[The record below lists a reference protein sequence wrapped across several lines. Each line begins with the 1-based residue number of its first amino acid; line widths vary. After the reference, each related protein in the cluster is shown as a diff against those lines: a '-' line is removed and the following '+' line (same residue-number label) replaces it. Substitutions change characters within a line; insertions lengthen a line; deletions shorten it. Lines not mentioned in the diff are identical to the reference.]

1 MLLADVGLDVVVPDV
16 VVLDP
21 EAESEDEVGGPL
33 ARVRLPAEA
42 LDDAVPD
49 NPVPDKP
56 VPDNPVPDNPVL
68 AAAGPVS
75 EVDSGRAACVVPGG
89 VLA

>member
-49 NPVPDKP
+49 NPVPD
-56 VPDNPVPDNPVL
+56 NPVL